1 MQDTLTC
8 LSCGAAVDVR
18 PFVNRNGEARI
29 GGRCACGVVMTAMP
43 DVFRE
48 CRGYWE
54 SPRRVVRVDYM
65 LPRFGPARARIRVG
79 TFMCDVNPAPLPQML
94 ARVVADWGRRA
105 PVATDPPSRE
115 MKRAALARRQ

>member
-1 MQDTLTC
+1 MTDALTC

-18 PFVNRNGEARI
+18 VYENRKGETRI
-29 GGRCACGVVMTAMP
+29 GGRCACGLVMTAVP

-48 CRGYWE
+48 CAGYWE

-79 TFMCDVNPAPLPQML
+79 TFQCDVHPAPLPQML
-94 ARVVADWGRRA
+94 ARIVADWGRRV
-105 PVATDPPSRE
+105 PVAADPPSRE
-115 MKRAALARRQ
+115 MKRAAREQRQ